1 MYAVKYFIVDVLI
14 DQRVV
19 VEINNSQHYKTV
31 EGQQF
36 LNLKSQFR
44 QRVLES
50 NGYKY
55 YNIKV
60 DDLTTSNY
68 SMLQDIYA
76 IVDSTRTLK

>member
-1 MYAVKYFIVDVLI
+1 VLI

-19 VEINNSQHYKTV
+19 VEINNTQHYKTV
-31 EGQQF
+31 DGQQF

-55 YNIKV
+55 YNIRV
-60 DDLTTSNY
+60 DDYASSNF
-68 SMLQDIYA
+68 SMLQDIYS
-76 IVDSTRTLK
+76 IVDSTRNLPKIK